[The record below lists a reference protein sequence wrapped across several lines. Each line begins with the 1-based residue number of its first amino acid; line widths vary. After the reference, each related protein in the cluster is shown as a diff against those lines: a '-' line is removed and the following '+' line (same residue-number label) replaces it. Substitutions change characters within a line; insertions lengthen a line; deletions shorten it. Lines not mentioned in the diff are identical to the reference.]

1 MAYRDLFDVFSIFVK
16 YYFRDC
22 APNERGF
29 PGGGLTV
36 TPGPLPP
43 WLRDYV
49 PAGHCYFSWP
59 VNPQTTIL

>member
-49 PAGHCYFSWP
+49 PAGHCYFS
-59 VNPQTTIL
+59 